1 MTISVP
7 QDLTRPGVAG
17 LAVPTRVRWN
27 YVAPTLL
34 IFWIISMLDKSNIS
48 LVIADPQFLSE
59 MRLAARRSYSA
70 CWLAACS
77 SPTAWQLR
85 SGAGR

>member
-34 IFWIISMLDKSNIS
+34 IFWIMSMLDKSNIS

-59 MRLAARRSYSA
+59 M
-70 CWLAACS
+70 
-77 SPTAWQLR
+77 QL
-85 SGAGR
+85 GG